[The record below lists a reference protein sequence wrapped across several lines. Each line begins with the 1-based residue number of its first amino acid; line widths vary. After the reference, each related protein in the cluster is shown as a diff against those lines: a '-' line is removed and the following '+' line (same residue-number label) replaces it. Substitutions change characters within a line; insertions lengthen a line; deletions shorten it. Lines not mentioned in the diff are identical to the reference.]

1 MLALR
6 CDAERANAR
15 NVTLIPKQMQVHW
28 PLVVAGEISQQLIAL
43 YYSAGSAQCYYSK
56 IKIICVCIDSELLL
70 LFFFIRIIFFIY
82 LLFFPFDPHFF
93 KQFCSFFDSL
103 QIQSHASFVLS
114 KFLYNVIFFLSP
126 FSNLILFIFNI
137 R

>member
-1 MLALR
+1 MTPKGL
-6 CDAERANAR
+6 NAR

-28 PLVVAGEISQQLIAL
+28 PLVVVGEISQQLISL

-70 LFFFIRIIFFIY
+70 LFFFISIIFFIY
-82 LLFFPFDPHFF
+82 LLFFPFSVTFDSYFF
-93 KQFCSFFDSL
+93 KQFCSFFDSP

-114 KFLYNVIFFLSP
+114 KFLCNVIFFLSP